1 MHRAT
6 TEIMRACEVLPRF
19 GRFSILRRVSLT
31 SRLCSTL
38 CQLLLLLFS
47 LRVAERATAQGLKF
61 TSPVTYPAGTPYV
74 VTSGDFNGDGKVDLV
89 VGDVTHS
96 DVVILLGNGDGTL
109 KPPVTYHMAAAP
121 YYIIANDFNRDG
133 KLDLATANL
142 NAGNIS
148 VLLGRG
154 DGSFDPPVNYP
165 VSKTPSHI
173 RAADFNGDGWLD
185 LAVLGGNNDVEVF
198 LGKGNGTFQSPT
210 SYGFPQQTGPLAVGD
225 FNGDGKVDLVVAIRI
240 TKTVSVMLGKGDGTF
255 QAPISSTSSAA
266 ANGTGPYS
274 IVAGDFDRDGKLDV
288 ALSDEYLKI
297 LKGNGDGTFK
307 APSFDFHLRNT
318 SADLKSA
325 DLNGDGKL
333 DLISAG
339 VFNSGALQILLGN
352 GDGTLQ
358 DAGDQVSGNSSISV
372 VVTDLNGD
380 TRSDLAANINNQ
392 LAVALVNVTPGNPDN
407 TDYFVH
413 QHYLD
418 FLDREPDTSGFG
430 YWSNE
435 ITSCGVDQQC
445 VEIKR
450 INVSAAFYLSIEF
463 QQTAYLV
470 ERLYKTAYGDATGSS
485 TNGGPHQ
492 LAVPIVRLNELLLD
506 TQQVGEDVVVGQSGW
521 QTMLENN
528 KQDFIGQFVQRSRF
542 SSAYPSSLAPSQF
555 VDKLNQNAGGVL
567 SSSERATEIG
577 LFGGATDTSNTAA
590 RAQALRQV
598 AENPSLYNAE
608 FNRAFVLMQY
618 FGYLRRNPNEGQD
631 PDFSGY
637 EFWLNKLNAFNGNF
651 INAEMVKAFVTSGE
665 YRNRFGP

>member
-1 MHRAT
+1 VPSG
-6 TEIMRACEVLPRF
+6 IK
-19 GRFSILRRVSLT
+19 I
-31 SRLCSTL
+31 
-38 CQLLLLLFS
+38 
-47 LRVAERATAQGLKF
+47 VAERTGIQKRRPIRNVVDDPVSAQPPSSSLSAAK
-61 TSPVTYPAGTPYV
+61 TV
-74 VTSGDFNGDGKVDLV
+74 GDVNGDGIPDLASVDN
-89 VGDVTHS
+89 
-96 DVVILLGNGDGTL
+96 LGHVSVLKGIGDGTL
-109 KPPVTYHMAAAP
+109 QPAFQFMFGSGVPSGAAFA
-121 YYIIANDFNRDG
+121 DFNRDG
-133 KLDLATANL
+133 KLDLATANP
-142 NAGNIS
+142 NASSIS
-148 VLLGRG
+148 VLLGKG
-154 DGSFDPPVNYP
+154 DGSFEPPVNYQ
-165 VSKTPSHI
+165 VGKTPAYI

-185 LAVLGGNNDVEVF
+185 LTVLGGNSDVDVL
-198 LGKGNGTFQSPT
+198 LGNGNGTFQSPT
-210 SYGFPQQTGPLAVGD
+210 SYGFPQAPGALAVGD
-225 FNGDGKVDLVVAIRI
+225 FNGDGKVDLVVAIRSL
-240 TKTVSVMLGKGDGTF
+240 KTIALMLGKGDGTF

-274 IVAGDFDRDGKLDV
+274 IVPGDFDRDGKLDL

-307 APSFDFHLRNT
+307 PPSFNFLLRNT

-325 DLNGDGKL
+325 DFNGDGKL
-333 DLISAG
+333 DLVSAG
-339 VFNSGALQILLGN
+339 VFNSQALQIMLGK

-358 DAGDQVSGNSSISV
+358 DAGDQVSGNSSVSV

-392 LAVALVNVTPGNPDN
+392 LAVALVNVTPGNPDD

-430 YWSNE
+430 FWSNE

-445 VEIKR
+445 LEIKR

-470 ERLYKTAYGDATGSS
+470 ERLYKTAYGDATGLS

-492 LAVPIVRLNELLLD
+492 LAVPVVRLNELVLD

-521 QTMLENN
+521 QSLLENN

-542 SSAYPSSLAPSQF
+542 TSAFPTSMPPSQF
-555 VDKLNQNAGGVL
+555 VDRLNQNAGGVL
-567 SSSERATEIG
+567 SSSERATAIG
-577 LFGGATDTSNTAA
+577 LFGSAIDTSSTAA

-598 AENPSLYNAE
+598 AENPGLYRAE
-608 FNRAFVLMQY
+608 FNRAFVLVQY

-651 INAEMVKAFVTSGE
+651 VSAEMVKAFVTSSE
-665 YRNRFGP
+665 YRNRFSP